1 MYVSVKGVRGRGGE
15 SLKGE
20 LSLSM
25 TLQKR
30 SQHCTA
36 QSPPPTL
43 KLRVNGVCPL
53 FIRPPVCRSARLA
66 KSYGQ
71 VDLAWRVIY
80 YRHSKYG
87 QAPGEGSQTNAE
99 LSVLLLNVGP
109 INSRKLSEICLKTIR
124 KLSVSKICQRT
135 VRKLSDMCQK
145 TVISRIL

>member
-53 FIRPPVCRSARLA
+53 FILPSVRSARLA
-66 KSYGQ
+66 KLCGRA
-71 VDLAWRVIY
+71 DLAWRVIY
-80 YRHSKYG
+80 YRHSEKWPSFG
-87 QAPGEGSQTNAE
+87 GKQTCDAMQKISSGRGRGMNLRTPS
-99 LSVLLLNVGP
+99 LS
-109 INSRKLSEICLKTIR
+109 
-124 KLSVSKICQRT
+124 CQMAVPVYFVAT
-135 VRKLSDMCQK
+135 LAKPNDNK
-145 TVISRIL
+145 